1 MLGRLALWALRR
13 YVGGP
18 ANSWIFTSGAIL
30 LYRMVRRNT
39 GRRELIDLSSTKPG
53 DSILI
58 EHLPISHRRQ
68 MRDFRRDKRRDKRQR
83 KLASR
88 SG

>member
-1 MLGRLALWALRR
+1 MFGRMALWALRR

-18 ANSWIFTSGAIL
+18 ANSWIFTSAAIF
-30 LYRMVRRNT
+30 LYRLVRSNT
-39 GRRELIDLSSTKPG
+39 GRRELIDLSATKPG

-68 MRDFRRDKRRDKRQR
+68 MKDMRRERRRDKRLRKRTAR
-83 KLASR
+83 K
-88 SG
+88 G